1 MGRAVT
7 AAWVAGAL
15 QLAASLT
22 VPFGGLTKPTR
33 KSALEHVLV
42 AKAAL
47 LLASAGVVAL
57 LSVLSF
63 HGWKPL
69 GNLSV

>member
-1 MGRAVT
+1 MLLCSTCCVVCCRDNLEPHV
-7 AAWVAGAL
+7 L
-15 QLAASLT
+15 LAHA
-22 VPFGGLTKPTR
+22 GLTKPTR